1 MNLTLIPQN
10 QIHMEWAIFLTMLI
24 VAMAL
29 SKSPLGWPLKWAE
42 TFYHELSHGLAC
54 ILTGGRVRRIE
65 LNLNGSGVCTTQ
77 GGWRLPILLAGYTGA
92 ALWGGV
98 LYCAGWYLGVTNGA
112 HGATLW
118 MKAELAVLV
127 IVAVLWVRDVTTL
140 AILTTIGS
148 IYAASIYAP
157 ASPWLPLLLQFI
169 GLYVLLNAIRAP
181 LFLID
186 GEHVGDGAD
195 LANLTLIIPEA
206 AWIALWY
213 AIALATL
220 ATCMIITLPGLA
232 PWLTRTLL

>member
-127 IVAVLWVRDVTTL
+127 IVFNIIIGVITGVRRGVAVGSEL
-140 AILTTIGS
+140 ALRTS
-148 IYAASIYAP
+148 MAMAS
-157 ASPWLPLLLQFI
+157 
-169 GLYVLLNAIRAP
+169 R
-181 LFLID
+181 
-186 GEHVGDGAD
+186 
-195 LANLTLIIPEA
+195 
-206 AWIALWY
+206 
-213 AIALATL
+213 
-220 ATCMIITLPGLA
+220 
-232 PWLTRTLL
+232 